1 MYINKYNE
9 DENKDNYKSTV
20 NYCKYNTSTLY
31 WRNSVYNYN
40 FNKLN
45 ITIHEKNKNIYLLL
59 NSYFN
64 SKNKNWKEK
73 GIIKKNTLNK
83 FYINLYLK
91 RYKYI
96 NILYKFFTFKY
107 LIVLFKGF
115 LIKNPLKEVNYI
127 DSINKQGDSF
137 KNINRDRNK
146 KLFYFYRKKIKNNKF
161 KSIYSLK
168 KIFIN
173 MPYIKHTNNFISLLV
188 MVFNKKK
195 SYLLNKLMKIKM
207 KIYQMKNNK
216 NYNENIIKN
225 KIIQF
230 NEHNISEFNSNLS
243 INFFET
249 KILESINLINLKK
262 FSIIR
267 LKKQKK
273 FNTKF
278 RYYLALLYLNSYK
291 FNNLNLINLKKIIH
305 KVYNKNIKLNI
316 INIKYSYLDSTIFT
330 QTIMKKLNDR
340 KKNIL
345 GVLKKTFKLV
355 KLAKLNDNLIK
366 NNLNTI
372 KYKINNLTKH
382 REFIDKYFINKK
394 ELILNKIK
402 YLHIIGLFMEA
413 KGRLTKRMTASRSVW
428 KFKQK
433 GNLKNL
439 YETYGFSGN
448 YLRGVMKSNIDSIK
462 NNSKNVNGSYGISSR
477 MNIF

>member
-1 MYINKYNE
+1 
-9 DENKDNYKSTV
+9 
-20 NYCKYNTSTLY
+20 
-31 WRNSVYNYN
+31 
-40 FNKLN
+40 
-45 ITIHEKNKNIYLLL
+45 
-59 NSYFN
+59 
-64 SKNKNWKEK
+64 
-73 GIIKKNTLNK
+73 
-83 FYINLYLK
+83 
-91 RYKYI
+91 
-96 NILYKFFTFKY
+96 
-107 LIVLFKGF
+107 
-115 LIKNPLKEVNYI
+115 
-127 DSINKQGDSF
+127 
-137 KNINRDRNK
+137 
-146 KLFYFYRKKIKNNKF
+146 
-161 KSIYSLK
+161 
-168 KIFIN
+168 
-173 MPYIKHTNNFISLLV
+173 

-413 KGRLTKRMTASRSVW
+413 KGRLTKRMTASRSV
-428 KFKQK
+428 
-433 GNLKNL
+433 
-439 YETYGFSGN
+439 
-448 YLRGVMKSNIDSIK
+448 
-462 NNSKNVNGSYGISSR
+462 
-477 MNIF
+477 